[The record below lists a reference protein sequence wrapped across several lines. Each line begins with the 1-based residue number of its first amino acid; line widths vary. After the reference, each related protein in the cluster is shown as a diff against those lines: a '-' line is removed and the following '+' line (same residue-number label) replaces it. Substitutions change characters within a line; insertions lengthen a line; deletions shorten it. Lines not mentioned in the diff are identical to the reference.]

1 MAEGVHV
8 MVDQKTESNR
18 SHGLGIISRDHEP
31 VGDMSLWIGPPAP
44 GHSVELCGA
53 TG

>member
-8 MVDQKTESNR
+8 MVDQKAESD
-18 SHGLGIISRDHEP
+18 SSQGLGIISRDREP
-31 VGDMSLWIGPPAP
+31 GWDMSLWIGPPAP
-44 GHSVELCGA
+44 SHSVEHCGA